1 MRIDASPTE
10 TELITTNPAEAAKAK
25 QQLAAN
31 EQEAQQ
37 KVAEATKPPQDVAP
51 QATTQQQTPPPQSP
65 ELAST
70 DGEVQLH

>member
-10 TELITTNPAEAAKAK
+10 TELITTNPEQAQQAR

-37 KVAEATKPPQDVAP
+37 KMAEIEANATAAGPGSIEETVRVLVAEAMAELMSE
-51 QATTQQQTPPPQSP
+51 QQK
-65 ELAST
+65 A
-70 DGEVQLH
+70 